1 MPGESCGQRSL
12 AGYSLWGHK
21 ESETMEATKRAHS
34 VCQGEKDPV
43 LTCTW
48 VCACVC
54 VCTSRESRG
63 PGPQREITPRTKLKG
78 RFLSQRGEWALEPGE
93 KRGEPEPQRGKWGL
107 PHKGDAVHAGAPQF
121 LDRRGDGLELE
132 WGRPAGREIH
142 FVEHL
147 RGGMCQGV
155 NAGLGGG
162 GEKP

>member
-1 MPGESCGQRSL
+1 
-12 AGYSLWGHK
+12 
-21 ESETMEATKRAHS
+21 MEATKRAHS